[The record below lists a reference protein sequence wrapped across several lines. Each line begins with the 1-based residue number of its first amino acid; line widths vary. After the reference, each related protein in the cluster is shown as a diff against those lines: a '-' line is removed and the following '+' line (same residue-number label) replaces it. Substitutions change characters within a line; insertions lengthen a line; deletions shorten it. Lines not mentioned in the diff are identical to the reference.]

1 MIACRR
7 WIGKLDR
14 ARRSAVGPIKERR
27 FDMKTFNV
35 ITLSLGGAIA
45 ALYVVLTLVAQA
57 FGLASGAIQVRLSE
71 ALTILPC
78 FTAAAV
84 PGLTVGC
91 VLANLITG
99 CAMWDVV
106 FGSLATLLGAVG
118 TWLLRKKPMIAWI
131 PPVIS
136 NAVIVPIVL
145 QKVYGVP
152 DAWWYLVLTVGAG
165 EIIACGVLGMLL
177 YHPLKR
183 VHQLFAS
190 IV

>member
-1 MIACRR
+1 
-7 WIGKLDR
+7 
-14 ARRSAVGPIKERR
+14 
-27 FDMKTFNV
+27 MKTFNV
-35 ITLSLGGAIA
+35 KTLSLGGAIA

-131 PPVIS
+131 PPVVS

-177 YHPLKR
+177 YHSLKR
-183 VHQLFAS
+183 VPQLFEGA
-190 IV
+190 